1 MEARK
6 RRLLPVV
13 ILLVISLG
21 VMGLSG
27 WLWYDSTVDRSGW
40 VERDGIRY
48 YRDFHADPVSG
59 WLMLEENTYC
69 LDEQG
74 VALTGWQTLEGETYY
89 FDHQGIMARL
99 WQTLEGKTYF
109 FGTDGAMRTGW
120 LQLDGDRYYLDRGI
134 LVTGWQ
140 TVEGKSRYFDENGI
154 LAQGFTNVAGK
165 VYYFTSEG
173 TCLTGE
179 ATLEGMNFFFY
190 EDGALHT
197 GWLNR
202 ETGRRY
208 YYADGAMAT
217 GWAEI
222 QGKRYHFAE
231 DGWMD
236 TGWLTEGEYTYFLQ
250 EDGSAAV
257 GPTTIEGKTHY
268 FTPKG
273 IEVVLVNRNNP
284 VPDYYK
290 LDLVTVV
297 DWHQVDQRCYDAL
310 TNMLEDCKAAGIDY
324 IFNSG
329 YRTIKEQTLILD
341 TRTQE
346 HMRNYDLDYD
356 AARAKALET
365 VAIPGTSEHHLGL
378 AVDLLGADAIAWFRE
393 HCWDYGFIVR
403 YTEEKEPITG
413 IIDEPWH
420 FRYVGKEVALDM
432 KDSGL
437 CLEEY
442 LGAA

>member
-40 VERDGIRY
+40 VERDGVRF

-59 WLMLEENTYC
+59 WLKLEENTYY

-74 VALTGWQTLEGETYY
+74 VPLTGWQTLEGETYY
-89 FDHQGIMARL
+89 FNHQGVMARL

-120 LQLDGDRYYLDRGI
+120 LQLDGDRYYLDRGV

-140 TVEGKSRYFDENGI
+140 TVEGKNRYFEETGI

-179 ATLEGMNFFFY
+179 ATLEGMHFFFY
-190 EDGALHT
+190 EDGTLHT

-202 ETGRRY
+202 ETDRRY

-231 DGWMD
+231 DGRMD
-236 TGWLTEGEYTYFLQ
+236 TGWLTEGEYTYYLQ

-268 FTPKG
+268 FTPQG
-273 IEVVLVNRNNP
+273 MEVVLVNRNNP

-290 LDLVTVV
+290 LNLVTVV

-346 HMRNYDLDYD
+346 HMKNYDLDYD

-365 VAIPGTSEHHLGL
+365 VAVPGTSEHHLGL

-413 IIDEPWH
+413 IVDEPWH